1 MYRAMRTQLQPFCTI
16 TDCNRSCH
24 QVHRRNQEPSP
35 PSVSSDFLKA
45 KQRLLRRKN
54 DFFVKEIGRK
64 PEPVLA
70 TNDNSGIVFRSSLPT
85 PERAITLEDI
95 IKLARRKASSNCEEP
110 SSQKHYV
117 ITDDKLPIEEP
128 ANQASEIV
136 KDNGW
141 TTDDWAYLEQLMEL
155 DADHMSLSSEPPI
168 TVDNDDDTT
177 IAPNRQ
183 CTLFIGLRGCFGSNP
198 SSMNFGIGKSLS
210 GIGGADFAAMGA
222 VVVIDSLSSSPGCL

>member
-16 TDCNRSCH
+16 TDCNHSCH
-24 QVHRRNQEPSP
+24 QVHRRNQEPCP

-54 DFFVKEIGRK
+54 DFFVKEIKRK

-70 TNDNSGIVFRSSLPT
+70 VNDNSGIVFRTPLPT
-85 PERAITLEDI
+85 AERAITLEDI
-95 IKLARRKASSNCEEP
+95 IKLARRKASHNCEEP
-110 SSQKHYV
+110 SSQKHDV
-117 ITDDKLPIEEP
+117 ITDDKLPVEEP

-136 KDNGW
+136 KGSGW

-168 TVDNDDDTT
+168 TIDNDDDTT

-183 CTLFIGLRGCFGSNP
+183 CTLFMGLR
-198 SSMNFGIGKSLS
+198 
-210 GIGGADFAAMGA
+210 
-222 VVVIDSLSSSPGCL
+222 